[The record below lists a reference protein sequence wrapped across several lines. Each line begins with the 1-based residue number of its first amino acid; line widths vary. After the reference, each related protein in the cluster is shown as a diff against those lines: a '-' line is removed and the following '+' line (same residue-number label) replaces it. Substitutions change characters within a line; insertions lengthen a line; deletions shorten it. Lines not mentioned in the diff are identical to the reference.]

1 MEPKRDYYEVLGVAR
16 DADQKTVKRAFL
28 KLARTLH
35 PDVNDASDA
44 EDKFKEVNEAYSVIS
59 DERKRSNYDRYGNPD
74 GPAGFGGDY
83 ADMSDFFGGG
93 FGINDIFDSFF
104 GGMGSSRA
112 GSSVRTRGRDMG
124 VRLSI
129 TLEEAA
135 SGCAKTISY
144 DRLAPCDDCGG
155 SGIAEGGSI
164 HTCERCHGTGRVV
177 EVQRTI
183 FGQMQSQ
190 TTCPVCHGAGHTVD
204 HPCDTCGGSGRAPE
218 KETVELRIPAGVRTG
233 QTVSVTGMGE
243 AGVRGDSAGDL
254 VASIEVVPHERFE
267 RQGDDLICT
276 VSIDALEAIVG
287 TCVSVEGIMSGESVA
302 VEIAAGTQFGTR
314 IICHGHGMPSVSTGL
329 RGDLIALIQV
339 ITPIDLEGE
348 NLADI
353 ERIVAVRSLPKT
365 HADESRPAKKPARST
380 KKGRQKKR
388 RS

>member
-28 KLARTLH
+28 RLARTLH
-35 PDVNDASDA
+35 PDVNDAPDA
-44 EDKFKEVNEAYSVIS
+44 EERFKEVNEAYSVLS

-124 VRLSI
+124 IRLSI

-135 SGCAKTISY
+135 SGCSKTISY

-155 SGIAEGGSI
+155 SGVAEGGSVR
-164 HTCERCHGTGRVV
+164 TCERCHGTGRVV

-204 HPCDTCGGSGRAPE
+204 HPCETCGGSGRAPE

-243 AGVRGDSAGDL
+243 AGVRGDGAGDL

-267 RQGDDLICT
+267 RQGDNLICT

-287 TCVSVEGIMSGESVA
+287 TCASVAGIMDGEDVA
-302 VEIAAGTQFGTR
+302 VDISPGTQFGER
-314 IICHGHGMPSVSTGL
+314 IICHGHGMPNVSTGL
-329 RGDLIALIQV
+329 RGDLIALIQI
-339 ITPIDLEGE
+339 ITPTDLGGSD
-348 NLADI
+348 LAEI
-353 ERIVAVRSLPKT
+353 ERIVAAHALSKIHVEGSGSARKSPRS
-365 HADESRPAKKPARST
+365 A
-380 KKGRQKKR
+380 KKGRPRKKR
-388 RS
+388 P

>member
-16 DADQKTVKRAFL
+16 DADQKTIKRAFL
-28 KLARTLH
+28 RLARTLH
-35 PDVNDASDA
+35 PDVNDAPDA
-44 EDKFKEVNEAYSVIS
+44 EERFKEVNEAYSVLS

-124 VRLSI
+124 IRLSI

-135 SGCAKTISY
+135 SGCSKTISY

-155 SGIAEGGSI
+155 SGVAEGGSVR
-164 HTCERCHGTGRVV
+164 TCERCHGTGRVV

-204 HPCDTCGGSGRAPE
+204 HPCETCGGSGRAPE

-243 AGVRGDSAGDL
+243 AGVRGDGAGDL

-267 RQGDDLICT
+267 RQGDNLICT

-287 TCVSVEGIMSGESVA
+287 TCASVAGIMDGEDVA
-302 VEIAAGTQFGTR
+302 VDISPGTQFGER
-314 IICHGHGMPSVSTGL
+314 IICHGHGMPNVSTGL
-329 RGDLIALIQV
+329 RGDLIALIQI
-339 ITPIDLEGE
+339 ITPTDLGGSD
-348 NLADI
+348 LAEI
-353 ERIVAVRSLPKT
+353 ERIVAARALSKIHVEGSGSARKSPRS
-365 HADESRPAKKPARST
+365 A
-380 KKGRQKKR
+380 KKGRPRKKR
-388 RS
+388 P